1 MAGTVQWRGREP
13 RANRPKRSDDEDE
26 VDDNL
31 QFAESDDIE
40 KPPGLENGPTPPF
53 GVLCMLFDQFESA
66 TRNKHKKVGYK
77 GELLG
82 QFISHWRAEI
92 GPDLY
97 PLIRLMLP
105 ERDTRRRT
113 YNLKEQKLAKAII
126 QALDLPQKTS
136 VALKLI
142 NWKVPTKEDP
152 GAGEFAAVAY
162 DVIKSRSTVIRA
174 VSDVTIDEIN
184 ETLDELSHTRGTTID
199 ANGQKRGMQ
208 AEHARILR
216 RCVSKMTP
224 AEMKWLIR
232 IILRDLKIGMGEKTI
247 FNQLHPDAMDL
258 FNTCSDIKRVCY
270 KLFDPHQRIPH
281 EDHTVKIN
289 QVFRPMLCWRTQ
301 RSLSDV
307 IKAMRRNRSAQDPNR
322 PLEEGEYAK
331 DEFIIEEK
339 LDGERIQLHKKGD
352 VYLYASRKSKDY
364 TYLYGAD
371 ASTGSLTP
379 FIQDCLNENIEEIIL
394 DGEML
399 VWDPK
404 IGKYMAFGNL
414 KTFASNEMKHFGP
427 NDPRPCFK
435 VFDILYIKGKGGKAT
450 PLIEKSLWRRKHLL
464 GQVITQKQGVMEIA
478 DCARGSSIDDIREYL
493 QRILEERGEGLV
505 CKHPLSTYVLGGRM
519 DSWVKIK
526 PDYMDELGEKIDGL
540 IVGGYWGQGSRG
552 GRLASFLVGLRGTKN
567 GKEVYKSFAKVGS
580 GLSRAD
586 YTWIVENT
594 RGKWIDFDRR
604 DSKSV
609 PDWFETVT
617 EWPDVL
623 IDPADSFI
631 IEIKAAE
638 IVEGAEYGAGMTLRF
653 PRASKIRD
661 ELDPLSDS
669 MDFETV
675 LAFRRAPKKRPFGDD
690 LASKSKAIR
699 INRNGKARAVSSA
712 VGDVEQTS
720 DVFEDVI
727 FCALGNL
734 AAHRSN
740 RVYLSPR
747 ADIHQTKPP
756 ELKEQLQKK
765 VVEAGG
771 NYIQTIPPAD
781 IERVVVAS
789 EYAGIKNKKGG
800 KEVDIVTPEWVLK
813 SIERKRR
820 LPLHK
825 RYLVHAM
832 PKTMS
837 SPDYEADSDNE
848 GMQVEGSEDVKPDVS
863 QGAPRRIT
871 AAEAWSQY
879 RGEVA
884 ADDEDDPETEDDEG
898 ELLAVKTEDAP
909 LPEVPQ
915 YEDYWPR
922 KGTMA
927 PPVNAINQ
935 DVGKLDLGTSSSQEK
950 KPDADSFGGR
960 VEDLQL
966 GAGESSARSETVAAD
981 NDGLT
986 DAPPGMGAGADDQ
999 KAFDPDRPLAPF
1011 VAYFDTRAG
1020 AEKNDLP
1027 SSKAS
1032 DRVQTVA
1039 DSQLAKA
1046 KTAFEEAGGIA
1057 TDDLHNP
1064 KLTHII
1070 ITKLVPDR
1078 YKELINRTAEPRY
1091 RRIVTTEWI
1100 DACIEEEGPM
1110 DEDDFKP

>member
-1 MAGTVQWRGREP
+1 MHRSKQWRGREGP
-13 RANRPKRSDDEDE
+13 RPASDEDE
-26 VDDNL
+26 DEDGTAL
-31 QFAESDDIE
+31 PHAESDDIQ

-66 TRNKHKKVGYK
+66 TRNKHKKAGYK

-82 QFISHWRAEI
+82 QFISHWRAEV

-126 QALDLPQKTS
+126 QALDLPQRNS
-136 VALKLI
+136 AALKLI

-162 DVIKSRSTVIRA
+162 DVIKSRSTVIRH

-184 ETLDELSHTRGTTID
+184 ETLDGLSQTRGTTTD

-224 AEMKWLIR
+224 AEMKWFIR

-258 FNTCSDIKRVCY
+258 FNTCSDIKCVCY
-270 KLFDPHQRIPH
+270 TLFDPHKRIPH

-352 VYLYASRKSKDY
+352 VYKYASRKSTDY
-364 TYLYGAD
+364 TYLYGSN

-379 FIQDCLNENIEEIIL
+379 FIQDCLSENIEEIIL

-414 KTFASNEMKHFGP
+414 KTFASSEMKHFGP

-435 VFDILYIKGKGGKAT
+435 VFDILHIKGKGGKAT

-464 GQVITQKQGVMEIA
+464 GQVITQKHGVMEIA

-526 PDYMDELGEKIDGL
+526 PDYMDELGEKIDGV

-580 GLSRAD
+580 GLSRTD

-594 RGKWIDFDRR
+594 RGKWIEFDRR

-638 IVEGAEYGAGMTLRF
+638 IVEGG
-653 PRASKIRD
+653 ASKIRD
-661 ELDPLSDS
+661 ELDPSADS

-690 LASKSKAIR
+690 LASKSKAVR
-699 INRNGKARAVSSA
+699 IKRNGKARAVSSV
-712 VGDVEQTS
+712 VGDVEVTS
-720 DVFEDVI
+720 HVFDDVI
-727 FCALGNL
+727 F
-734 AAHRSN
+734 
-740 RVYLSPR
+740 Y
-747 ADIHQTKPP
+747 IHQTKPP

-781 IERVVVAS
+781 IER
-789 EYAGIKNKKGG
+789 IKNKKGG
-800 KEVDIVTPEWVLK
+800 KEVDVVTPEWVIK
-813 SIERKRR
+813 SIERGRR

-825 RYLVHAM
+825 RYLVHAT
-832 PKTMS
+832 PKTIS
-837 SPDYEADSDNE
+837 SPDYEADSDDDHDDNGG
-848 GMQVEGSEDVKPDVS
+848 GMKVDGSEDVKPKIL
-863 QGAPRRIT
+863 QEAPRRMT

-879 RGEVA
+879 RGEDA

-898 ELLAVKTEDAP
+898 EKLIVKTEEGP
-909 LPEVPQ
+909 LPNVPR

-922 KGTMA
+922 KGTTA

-935 DVGKLDLGTSSSQEK
+935 DVGNLDLAASSSQEK
-950 KPDADSFGGR
+950 KPEAESFDRG
-960 VEDLQL
+960 VEDL
-966 GAGESSARSETVAAD
+966 GFGTAESAESSARIQTVAAD
-981 NDGLT
+981 NDALT
-986 DAPPGMGAGADDQ
+986 DAPPGMGAGVDDK

-1027 SSKAS
+1027 NSKAS

-1046 KTAFEEAGGIA
+1046 KTAFEHAGGFA

-1070 ITKLVPDR
+1070 VTSLVPDR
-1078 YKELINRTAEPRY
+1078 YKELINRTSEPRY
-1091 RRIVTTEWI
+1091 RRIVTTEWV
-1100 DACIEEEGPM
+1100 DACVEEEGPM